1 MQDYTH
7 RPPEVVA
14 RNRQTLLTT
23 TAATTLA
30 TFTPQVSGLYLVGV
44 AGTVQTAATD
54 LTVAVTYT
62 DPTTGQAAT
71 LTLASGTSVA
81 VGPVSLVGMLAAQGG
96 AAVAISAT
104 AGTANQVTLS
114 PALTALP

>member
-7 RPPEVVA
+7 RTPEVVA
-14 RNRQTLLTT
+14 RNRLTTLTT

-54 LTVAVTYT
+54 LTVTVTAT

-71 LTLASGTSVA
+71 LTLASGTSYA
-81 VGPVSLVGMLAAQGG
+81 VGPVSLVGMIAAQAGS
-96 AAVAISAT
+96 AMTVSAT
-104 AGTANQVTLS
+104 AGTASQVTLN
-114 PALTALP
+114 PVLTALP